1 MSPLTIALISFGCI
15 FASALLGLS
24 LRTVLPEHHLQGDSK
39 DVVKLGTGLIATLA
53 ALVLGLLVSSAKSSF
68 DTMNAGLMQAGA
80 KIISLDRILA
90 HYGPE
95 TDEAREQLRRSVA
108 SALELNW
115 LKEKIGPAG
124 ADIRAPIAGIEP
136 VQDKMLGLSPQSD
149 SQRLLQSQALQVSTE
164 LAHAHWQLLEETQ
177 SPLPTA
183 FLVVLV
189 SWLAI
194 LFLNFGLLA
203 PRNATV
209 IGVLLVTA
217 LSASGAIFLILEM
230 SHPLQGIIRISN
242 APLHKALLILGR

>member
-15 FASALLGLS
+15 FGSALLGLF

-68 DTMNAGLMQAGA
+68 DSMNAGLMQTGA
-80 KIISLDRILA
+80 KIISLDHILA

-95 TDEAREQLRRSVA
+95 TDEARDLLRRSVA
-108 SALELNW
+108 AAIELNW
-115 LKEKIGPAG
+115 LKEKPGPAG
-124 ADIRAPIAGIEP
+124 PNNHPAIAGIEP
-136 VQDKMLGLSPQSD
+136 VQEKLLELSPQND
-149 SQRLLQSQALQVSTE
+149 SQRMLQSQALQICAD
-164 LAHAHWQLLEETQ
+164 LAHGHWQLLEEIQ

-209 IGVLLVTA
+209 TAVLCVSA

-230 SHPLQGIIRISN
+230 SHPLQGIIRISR
-242 APLHKALLILGR
+242 APLHKALLILSQ